1 MFISNDIIDVLISQA
16 RQDAP
21 NETCGYLLGITSDEG
36 DVVTEN
42 YWMENID
49 HSPEHFSF
57 APKDQ
62 FAALKYARQNGLK
75 ILANWHSH
83 PASPSRPSQEDLRLA
98 NDPTIRYA
106 ILSLHEGVHLNSFKI
121 LNGEVD
127 TKTIEILER
136 NVRQLSRQTEQE
148 TRMMPQ
154 TEASLPSVEQV
165 QKIINLVKSIIFP
178 DYFNKRQC
186 HETIRSYNIGV
197 HMEELLQTLARQ
209 ISYGLQFGEKS
220 EAITSRQQVQ
230 DKARD
235 LALQLI
241 DALPEIKRLLYTDV
255 QAMFDN
261 DPAAINYG
269 EIIFSYPVTK
279 AMIHY
284 RIAHKL
290 HELQVPV
297 IPRII
302 TELAH
307 SETGIDI
314 HPGAQISEYFAIDHG
329 TGVVIGETCIIG
341 SHVTLY
347 QGVTLGS
354 KSFKKD
360 SDGNMLN
367 IPRHPII
374 EDNVT
379 IYSNASILGR
389 ITIGHD
395 SVIGGNI
402 WVTHDVAPNSRVQQ
416 SKAVERHFEGGLGI

>member
-1 MFISNDIIDVLISQA
+1 M
-16 RQDAP
+16 
-21 NETCGYLLGITSDEG
+21 
-36 DVVTEN
+36 
-42 YWMENID
+42 
-49 HSPEHFSF
+49 
-57 APKDQ
+57 
-62 FAALKYARQNGLK
+62 
-75 ILANWHSH
+75 
-83 PASPSRPSQEDLRLA
+83 
-98 NDPTIRYA
+98 
-106 ILSLHEGVHLNSFKI
+106 
-121 LNGEVD
+121 D

-148 TRMMPQ
+148 TRIMPQ

-165 QKIINLVKSIIFP
+165 KKIINLVKSIIFP

-197 HMEELLQTLARQ
+197 HMEELLQTLT
-209 ISYGLQFGEKS
+209 EKS
-220 EAITSRQQVQ
+220 DVIMSRQQVQ

-235 LALQLI
+235 LTLQLI

-290 HELQVPV
+290 HDLQVPV

-302 TELAH
+302 TEQAH

-314 HPGAQISEYFAIDHG
+314 HPGAQIGEYFAIDHG
-329 TGVVIGETCIIG
+329 TGVVIGETSIIG
-341 SHVTLY
+341 NHVTLY

-360 SDGNMLN
+360 ADGNMLN